1 MNAKKLKEGCIMK
14 KLKAILG
21 FSLSIFILFVTAS
34 NVNAITAWGRKYGVS
49 CNVCHIAGY
58 KLTYAGQQFLRHGHQ
73 LPGAESK
80 EANMSDYFSIT
91 MKIRAWD
98 KNTTVQQSG
107 TADAITTKNSFE
119 AHALSVY
126 SGGPLDSGFT
136 YFTEMYLHENER
148 KNPAENYEATES
160 DMGDWARSKLAE
172 AYLQYGYEKDDL
184 YFTARAGR
192 IMPWLIHLHGGGAR
206 LEYSRPL
213 PLTST
218 VGDNPYRPF
227 SRQFGVGAGVG
238 YGELFFEAGVVNGTG
253 KYENTVEIG
262 TDKAKDIYA
271 SLDYSIG
278 DNGSMVGL
286 YYYNG
291 QYPLDLSY
299 IQKDLTT
306 LKKAETADK
315 FNQIGIMGQ
324 YVAEYGALIAAYF
337 NGSDSY
343 TPLNGTSETTYK
355 SQSYYAELQG
365 YFNDGALSPYLRW
378 EYFDPDTDK
387 SDSSEKSGP
396 VLGIHWKP
404 FEHGRFVL
412 EASNYTTANSSTKKT
427 IERDITLEVQF
438 MF

>member
-1 MNAKKLKEGCIMK
+1 MK
-14 KLKAILG
+14 NLKAILG
-21 FSLSIFILFVTAS
+21 FFFSIFILFVTAS
-34 NVNAITAWGRKYGVS
+34 NVNAITAWGRKYEVS

-107 TADAITTKNSFE
+107 AADAITTKNSFE
-119 AHALSVY
+119 AHALSIY
-126 SGGPLDSGFT
+126 SGGPLDSGFS
-136 YFTEMYLHENER
+136 YFTEMYLNENEG
-148 KNPAENYEATES
+148 KNPGENTESTES

-172 AYLQYGYEKDDL
+172 AYLQYGNERDDL

-213 PLTST
+213 PLTSI

-227 SRQFGVGAGVG
+227 SRQFGIGAGVG

-262 TDKAKDIYA
+262 TDTYKDIYTT
-271 SLDYSIG
+271 LDYSIG
-278 DNGSMVGL
+278 DNGSMIGV
-286 YYYNG
+286 YYYYG
-291 QYPLDLSY
+291 QFPLHL
-299 IQKDLTT
+299 
-306 LKKAETADK
+306 LKTPKGATADK
-315 FNQIGIMGQ
+315 FNQTGVLGQ
-324 YVAEYGALIAAYF
+324 YVIKHGALIGAYF
-337 NGSDSY
+337 TGSDEY
-343 TPLNGTSETTYK
+343 TPTGKTSNATYK

-365 YFNDGALSPYLRW
+365 YFMDSALSPYFRW
-378 EYFDPDTDK
+378 EFFDPDTDN

-396 VLGIHWKP
+396 VLGVHWKP

-412 EASNYTTANSSTKKT
+412 EASNYTTNDSSTKKT
-427 IERDITLEVQF
+427 INRDITLEMQF
-438 MF
+438 IF

>member
-1 MNAKKLKEGCIMK
+1 MKLKGFIYISTLISLFIIMFPEESQ
-14 KLKAILG
+14 AI
-21 FSLSIFILFVTAS
+21 S
-34 NVNAITAWGRKYGVS
+34 AWGRKYGVG

-73 LPGAESK
+73 MPGAESK
-80 EANMSDYFSIT
+80 EPNLSDYFSVT
-91 MKIRAWD
+91 MKIRYWD
-98 KNTTVQQSG
+98 KNKTVQQSG
-107 TADAITTKNSFE
+107 LSDAIETRNSFE
-119 AHALSVY
+119 AHALSIY
-126 SGGPLDSGFT
+126 TGGPLDSGFS
-136 YFTEMYLHENER
+136 YFTEMYLHENDL
-148 KNPAENYEATES
+148 KNPGENTESTES

-172 AYLQYGYEKDDL
+172 AYLQYGNERDDL

-206 LEYSRPL
+206 VESSRPL

-218 VGDNPYRPF
+218 VGTNPYRPF
-227 SRQFGVGAGVG
+227 SRQFGAGVG
-238 YGELFFEAGVVNGTG
+238 VGFKEAFFEAGIVNGTG

-262 TDKAKDIYA
+262 TDTYKDIYA

-286 YYYNG
+286 YYYDG
-291 QYPLDLSY
+291 KFPLHL
-299 IQKDLTT
+299 
-306 LKKAETADK
+306 LKTKGGETADK
-315 FNQIGIMGQ
+315 FNQTGVMGQ
-324 YVAEYGALIAAYF
+324 YVIKQGALIGAYF
-337 NGSDSY
+337 SGSDEY
-343 TPLNGTSETTYK
+343 TPTGGTSNVTYK

-378 EYFDPDTDK
+378 EFFDPDTDR

-412 EASNYTTANSSTKKT
+412 EASNYTTNDSSTKKT
-427 IERDITLEVQF
+427 INRDITLEMQF